1 MNVINMMNMNN
12 MEDNEYLEYLQ
23 HIEDIETQT
32 MENIQ
37 FDKMF
42 RPIYHLY
49 DAYKFIKNH
58 GILCFFKNMFIHFT
72 RVIFAM
78 LSFSLICL
86 NFMLQLKPMLFI
98 PSIFFSCVFGIISSL
113 MFTKYKMHNLF
124 DSMIYILFFI
134 IISIVAFKTQNN

>member
-1 MNVINMMNMNN
+1 MMNMNN

-23 HIEDIETQT
+23 HIEDIKTQT
-32 MENIQ
+32 MENIL

-58 GILCFFKNMFIHFT
+58 GIICFFKNMLIHFI

-78 LSFSLICL
+78 LSFSLIGL
-86 NFMLQLKPMLFI
+86 NFMFATRTNVFI

-124 DSMIYILFFI
+124 DSMFIIFITFI
-134 IISIVAFKTQNN
+134 IISIVAFKT